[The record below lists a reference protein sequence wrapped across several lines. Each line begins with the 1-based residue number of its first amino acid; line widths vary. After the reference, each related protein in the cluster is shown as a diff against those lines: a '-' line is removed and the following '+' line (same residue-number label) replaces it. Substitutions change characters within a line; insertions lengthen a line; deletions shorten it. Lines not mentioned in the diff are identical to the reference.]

1 MIKTKRLVNL
11 QVKLK
16 AAKAERTIRLK
27 ERNAAMRG
35 MKKIETTI
43 GVLDEKIGKLLEVG
57 KQPACDDVG
66 TGGAGDAECRA

>member
-1 MIKTKRLVNL
+1 MIKTKRLINL

-16 AAKAERTIRLK
+16 AAKAERTIRLR

-43 GVLDEKIGKLLEVG
+43 EVLDEKIGKLLEVG
-57 KQPACDDVG
+57 QQPACNDVG
-66 TGGAGDAECRA
+66 TGSLNNAQRGT